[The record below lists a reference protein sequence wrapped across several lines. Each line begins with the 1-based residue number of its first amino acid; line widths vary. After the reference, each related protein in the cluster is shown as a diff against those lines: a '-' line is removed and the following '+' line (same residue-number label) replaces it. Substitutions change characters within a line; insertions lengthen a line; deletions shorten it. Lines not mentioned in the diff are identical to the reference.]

1 MNTTGNLDITNTFN
15 YIKENEF
22 LYKYVDDL
30 GLTFF
35 VKLEKEVSKRFL
47 NVQTGF
53 YLNDMEN
60 YDLDSPELEI
70 NNSKRANTLAK
81 IFVIEI
87 LPYIKSK
94 RMSLQLNTLCDIRRR
109 FINIF
114 LTKFLTNDFTFTS
127 RDDVFLIR
135 RK

>member
-53 YLNDMEN
+53 YLN
-60 YDLDSPELEI
+60 
-70 NNSKRANTLAK
+70 
-81 IFVIEI
+81 
-87 LPYIKSK
+87 
-94 RMSLQLNTLCDIRRR
+94 
-109 FINIF
+109 
-114 LTKFLTNDFTFTS
+114 
-127 RDDVFLIR
+127 
-135 RK
+135 